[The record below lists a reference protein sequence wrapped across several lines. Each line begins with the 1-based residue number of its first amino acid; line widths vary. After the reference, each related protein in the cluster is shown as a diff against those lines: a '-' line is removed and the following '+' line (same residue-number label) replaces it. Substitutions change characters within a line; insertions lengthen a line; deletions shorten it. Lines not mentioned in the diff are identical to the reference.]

1 MIEIEK
7 KAARDDLDLISILS
21 VLFDNFNLLISIFL
35 ASFLAVLIFY
45 LSSENLYRSDSLLEI
60 KESTGSNFLPSSLS
74 SGINNFSSEQNTL
87 EAEIEIYRSKNTIE
101 DAIKRFNETDLSK
114 IIDHELSVGLIRSNL
129 IVKTQAKTL
138 LNISFV
144 NTNKDVAKSLLDLL
158 NDEYIQDRK
167 NFKIESSIAGKN
179 FIQNEIPRIKSLLK
193 DAEDK
198 LNNFKIS
205 TNTTDIIFDIST
217 RNTKLDRLKNRI
229 NEIEFKELELK
240 EFYKENHPIY
250 LTLSQQKNLV
260 LSQIEE
266 IEKDLP
272 NIPSTQ
278 RTLENLK
285 REVDIYSNV
294 LKDLSSQ
301 ELALGMTE
309 ASSVSNVRIIN
320 YASESY
326 KISPKILIFISSLI
340 FTLLV
345 FIYLSF
351 RHFLGE
357 KITNQDA
364 LYDYVGKDKVLGELP
379 ILKNIK
385 DEQDKVLDSI
395 SKELLNRT
403 VYEITHSEGKIKN
416 ICVVSSRK
424 NVGKTE
430 ISNKIFQKLK
440 EKYKVCLI
448 DLDYRKKGLTQIL
461 KKDSSFKTFDEF
473 LTKKNDYMS
482 DNESLFIPSLDI
494 DDPTNFFTSDKF
506 KDFIISLNK
515 EYDFVICDTPPWKLF
530 VDAQIISKF
539 FDTKLYVV
547 CNQVSTFKDIE
558 QFIEDNKD
566 DEKIRFFY
574 NKFNIFFNFLW
585 YKYQY
590 PYFSRNYYYDYQEY
604 STIKRNFTFSKFS
617 IESLSRFTEKIK
629 KWANSLIKKF
639 F

>member
-7 KAARDDLDLISILS
+7 KAARDEVDLISLLS
-21 VLFDNFNLLISIFL
+21 ILFDNFNLLISIFL
-35 ASFLAVLIFY
+35 ASFLTVLIFY

-60 KESTGSNFLPSSLS
+60 KESKGSSFLPSSLS
-74 SGINNFSSEQNTL
+74 SGINSVSSEQNTL

-101 DAIKRFNETDLSK
+101 DALKRFNKTDLSK
-114 IIDHELSVGLIRSNL
+114 TIDYELSVGQIRSNL
-129 IVKTQAKTL
+129 IVRTQAKTL
-138 LNISFV
+138 LNISLV
-144 NTNKDVAKSLLDLL
+144 NNNKEVAKSLLDLL

-179 FIQNEIPRIKSLLK
+179 FVQNEIPRIKSLLK

-205 TNTTDIIFDIST
+205 TNTSDVIFDTST

-260 LSQIEE
+260 LSQIDE

-272 NIPSTQ
+272 NVPSTQ
-278 RTLENLK
+278 RTLENFK

-301 ELALGMTE
+301 ELAFGMTE

-326 KISPKILIFISSLI
+326 KISPKILIFISSII
-340 FTLLV
+340 FTLLA
-345 FIYLSF
+345 FIFLSF

-379 ILKNIK
+379 IIKNIK
-385 DEQDKVLDSI
+385 DEQDKMLDSI
-395 SKELLNRT
+395 SNELLNKT
-403 VYEITHSEGKIKN
+403 IYKITHSEEKIKN

-424 NVGKTE
+424 NVGKTQ

-440 EKYKVCLI
+440 ENNKVCLI

-461 KKDSSFKTFDEF
+461 NKKSSFKTFDEF
-473 LTKKNDYMS
+473 LSKKNDFLT

-494 DDPTNFFTSDKF
+494 EDPTNFFTSEEF
-506 KDFIISLNK
+506 KDFISSLNE
-515 EYDFVICDTPPWKLF
+515 EYDYVICDTPPWKLF
-530 VDAQIISKF
+530 VDAQMISKF

-547 CNQVSTFKDIE
+547 CNQLTTFKDIE
-558 QFIEDNKD
+558 QFIEDNKK
-566 DEKIRFFY
+566 DENVRFFY

-590 PYFSRNYYYDYQEY
+590 PYYSRNYYYDYQEY
-604 STIKRNFTFSKFS
+604 SAIKRNFTFSKFS
-617 IESLSRFTEKIK
+617 IESLSQLVEKIK
-629 KWANSLIKKF
+629 KWVNSLIKRF

>member
-7 KAARDDLDLISILS
+7 KAARDEVDLISLLS
-21 VLFDNFNLLISIFL
+21 ILFDNFNLLISIFL
-35 ASFLAVLIFY
+35 ASFLTVLIFY

-60 KESTGSNFLPSSLS
+60 KESKGSSFLPSSLS
-74 SGINNFSSEQNTL
+74 SGINAISNEQNTL

-101 DAIKRFNETDLSK
+101 DALKRFNKTDLSK
-114 IIDHELSVGLIRSNL
+114 TIDYELSVGQIRSNL
-129 IVKTQAKTL
+129 IVTTQAKTL
-138 LNISFV
+138 LNISLV
-144 NTNKDVAKSLLDLL
+144 NNNKEVAKSLLDLL

-179 FIQNEIPRIKSLLK
+179 FVQNEIPRIKSLLK

-205 TNTTDIIFDIST
+205 TNTSDVIFDTST

-260 LSQIEE
+260 LSQIDE

-272 NIPSTQ
+272 NVPSTQ
-278 RTLENLK
+278 RTLENFK

-301 ELALGMTE
+301 ELAFGMTE

-326 KISPKILIFISSLI
+326 KISPKILIFISSII
-340 FTLLV
+340 FTLLA

-379 ILKNIK
+379 IIKNIK
-385 DEQDKVLDSI
+385 DEQDKMLDSI
-395 SKELLNRT
+395 SNELLNKSI
-403 VYEITHSEGKIKN
+403 YKITHSEEKIKN

-424 NVGKTE
+424 NVGKTQ

-440 EKYKVCLI
+440 VNNKVCLI
-448 DLDYRKKGLTQIL
+448 DLDYRKKGLTQIFN
-461 KKDSSFKTFDEF
+461 KESSFKTFDEF
-473 LTKKNDYMS
+473 LSKKNDFLT
-482 DNESLFIPSLDI
+482 DNDSLFIPSLDI
-494 DDPTNFFTSDKF
+494 EDPTNFFTSEVF
-506 KDFIISLNK
+506 KDFISSLIE
-515 EYDFVICDTPPWKLF
+515 EYDYVICDTPPWKLF
-530 VDAQIISKF
+530 VDAQMISKF

-547 CNQVSTFKDIE
+547 CNQLTTFKDIE
-558 QFIEDNKD
+558 QFIEDNKK
-566 DEKIRFFY
+566 DENVRFFY

-590 PYFSRNYYYDYQEY
+590 PYYSRNYYYDYQEY
-604 STIKRNFTFSKFS
+604 SAIKRNFTFSKFS
-617 IESLSRFTEKIK
+617 IESLSQLGEKIK
-629 KWANSLIKKF
+629 KWVNSLIKRF

>member
-7 KAARDDLDLISILS
+7 KAARDEVDLISLLS
-21 VLFDNFNLLISIFL
+21 ILFDNFNLLISIFL
-35 ASFLAVLIFY
+35 ASFLTVLIFY

-60 KESTGSNFLPSSLS
+60 KESKGSSFLPSSLS
-74 SGINNFSSEQNTL
+74 SGINSVSSEQNTL

-101 DAIKRFNETDLSK
+101 DALKRFNKTDLSK
-114 IIDHELSVGLIRSNL
+114 TIDYELSVGQIRSNL
-129 IVKTQAKTL
+129 IVRTQAKTL
-138 LNISFV
+138 LNISLV
-144 NTNKDVAKSLLDLL
+144 NNNKEVAKSLLDLL

-179 FIQNEIPRIKSLLK
+179 FVQNEIPRIKSLLK

-205 TNTTDIIFDIST
+205 TNTSDVIFDTST

-260 LSQIEE
+260 LSQIDE

-272 NIPSTQ
+272 NVPSTQ
-278 RTLENLK
+278 RTLENFK

-301 ELALGMTE
+301 ELAFGMTE

-326 KISPKILIFISSLI
+326 KISPKILIFISSII
-340 FTLLV
+340 FTLLA
-345 FIYLSF
+345 FIFLSF

-379 ILKNIK
+379 IIKNIK
-385 DEQDKVLDSI
+385 DEQDKMLDSI
-395 SKELLNRT
+395 SNELLNKT
-403 VYEITHSEGKIKN
+403 IYKITHSEEKIKN

-424 NVGKTE
+424 NVGKTQ

-440 EKYKVCLI
+440 ENNKVCLI
-448 DLDYRKKGLTQIL
+448 DLDYRKKGLTEIL
-461 KKDSSFKTFDEF
+461 NKKSSFKTFDEF
-473 LTKKNDYMS
+473 LSKKNDFLT

-494 DDPTNFFTSDKF
+494 EDPTNFFTSEEF
-506 KDFIISLNK
+506 KDFISSLNE
-515 EYDFVICDTPPWKLF
+515 EYDYVICDTPPWKLF
-530 VDAQIISKF
+530 VDAQMISKF

-547 CNQVSTFKDIE
+547 CNQLTTFKDIE
-558 QFIEDNKD
+558 QFIEDNKK
-566 DEKIRFFY
+566 DENVRFFY

-590 PYFSRNYYYDYQEY
+590 PYYSRNYYYDYQEY
-604 STIKRNFTFSKFS
+604 SAIKRNFTFSKFS
-617 IESLSRFTEKIK
+617 IESLSQLVEKIK
-629 KWANSLIKKF
+629 KWVNSLIKRF